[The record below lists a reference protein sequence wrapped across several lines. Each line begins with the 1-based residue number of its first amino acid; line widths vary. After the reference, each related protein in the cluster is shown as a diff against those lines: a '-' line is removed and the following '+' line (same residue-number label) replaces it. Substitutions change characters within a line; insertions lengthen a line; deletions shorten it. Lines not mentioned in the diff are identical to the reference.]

1 MGWGTS
7 TGWCCS
13 TTRPGKPA
21 VAARSS
27 GSSSYSGVEMAA
39 ARKRWRVSSKTL
51 TAAMAPGRMAA
62 AALAMRCMTSR
73 ASSEALIERLTATRS
88 RRRPPRRT
96 ASAYERAFCRATA
109 ARAASETTSAR
120 FSSLDSSALRER
132 TASTPSTSSP
142 ARIGTES
149 MRWMPLS
156 RAQSADSARAS

>member
-62 AALAMRCMTSR
+62 AHADVGAAGLGVGGLQPQHALGGVGGPQLHGRRVEQAGGGGGD
-73 ASSEALIERLTATRS
+73 APEHVVHDQRLADELFHLGQLAQ
-88 RRRPPRRT
+88 PVG
-96 ASAYERAFCRATA
+96 A
-109 ARAASETTSAR
+109 AGGVGEH
-120 FSSLDSSALRER
+120 
-132 TASTPSTSSP
+132 
-142 ARIGTES
+142 
-149 MRWMPLS
+149 
-156 RAQSADSARAS
+156 